1 MTDGK
6 TVFSG
11 KEKKYDKNRP
21 HYPEV
26 LMTFLCA
33 EVGFR
38 ADSAIADIGSGKLFA
53 DRENKDLTGEETLC
67 FL

>member
-21 HYPEV
+21 HYPET
-26 LMTFLCA
+26 LMTFLYA

>member
-1 MTDGK
+1 MTDGT

-21 HYPEV
+21 HYPEA
-26 LMTFLCA
+26 LMTFLYA

-38 ADSAIADIGSGKLFA
+38 ADSAIADIGSIKLFA
-53 DRENKDLTGEETLC
+53 DRENKEMTVEETLC